1 MLPCIANVKRLIERL
16 AAGGFARHVATLASG
31 AALAQLLPL
40 LFAPL
45 LTRLYSPADF
55 GVLAV
60 FVAWLSNLAVISTGR
75 YDMAVVLPKTEPEAA
90 RLMLLSLCINTVLL
104 VLCLLLFWPWH
115 DDIATLLKAP
125 ALASWLPLLPLGVWL
140 AGGVAAW
147 TAWNNRQRRYAAN
160 AQGRVVQ
167 SLGVSLLQVAAGWSG
182 LAAGGLIVSQL
193 IGQALALLTLARAD
207 IAARFAFLR
216 GHSRPEVLAEA
227 RRYREFPLVN
237 TPHAFVVA
245 LQDSLMLA
253 LLASLSGAAIVG
265 QYALV
270 LRVLKLPAAMVGQAV
285 SQVVFRDLAEAAGDG
300 RVLSGMLK
308 RALLMLAALAVVP
321 FSLLALWGG
330 PLFALVFGE
339 PWRGAGEI
347 AALLTPYFAA
357 AFVAGPAFMV
367 PMVIN
372 RQRASFVFVLIGV
385 IVNLAVFAAV
395 YLASRE
401 AMLALAVMS
410 GVMTIYFAAYVAW
423 VFRLL
428 RPREIKHV

>member
-1 MLPCIANVKRLIERL
+1 MGSLWQRL

-31 AALAQLLPL
+31 AALSQALPL

-45 LTRLYSPADF
+45 LTRLYTPADF

-60 FVAWLSNLAVISTGR
+60 FVAWLSNLAVISTAR
-75 YDMAVVLPKTEPEAA
+75 YDMAVVLPKSEPEAA
-90 RLMLLSLCINTVLL
+90 RLMVLSLSINTVLL
-104 VLCLLLFWPWH
+104 ALCLLLFWPWH
-115 DDIATLLKAP
+115 DAIAALLNAP
-125 ALASWLPLLPLGVWL
+125 ALANWLPLLPFGVWL
-140 AGGVAAW
+140 AGCVAAW

-182 LAAGGLIVSQL
+182 LAAGGLILSQL
-193 IGQALALLTLARAD
+193 AGQALALLTLARAD
-207 IAARFAFLR
+207 VATHFAFLR
-216 GHSRPEVLAEA
+216 GHPRPLVQAEA
-227 RRYREFPLVN
+227 RRFREFPLVN

-300 RVLSGMLK
+300 RALSGMLK
-308 RALLMLAALAVVP
+308 RALLMLAGLAVLP

-339 PWRGAGEI
+339 PWRGAGDI
-347 AALLTPYFAA
+347 AAVLTPYFAA

-367 PMVIN
+367 PMVID
-372 RQRASFVFVLIGV
+372 RQGP
-385 IVNLAVFAAV
+385 
-395 YLASRE
+395 
-401 AMLALAVMS
+401 
-410 GVMTIYFAAYVAW
+410 
-423 VFRLL
+423 RLCL
-428 RPREIKHV
+428 C